1 MSPKPTQRYHHGD
14 LRPTLLREAQSMVR
28 ELGLD
33 GLSLRQL
40 AQRAGVS
47 ASALYHHFDNKNALL
62 CALAEEGFGSL
73 DAAVQG
79 AARDQSGD
87 LRDQTLELAIRPGTR
102 KALGVNPAQLASL
115 VVAKGPIRDPKLT
128 LDAKGAAN
136 LALAI
141 GAAAAT
147 GGWSALASGLAGPAS
162 DPHPCVYAL
171 TGVEAK
177 APAAPAGSKPAPKQ
191 PAAGPEELRKLLR
204 GIFK

>member
-87 LRDQTLELAIRPGTR
+87 LRDQTLRFVRAYVGY
-102 KALGVNPAQLASL
+102 
-115 VVAKGPIRDPKLT
+115 
-128 LDAKGAAN
+128 
-136 LALAI
+136 
-141 GAAAAT
+141 AAAHPEIYDLMFGRALWKAGEPTESLRTFAFSTFRRYVDYVGAMDPHVGRGKT
-147 GGWSALASGLAGPAS
+147 GLRRAQARWAAVHGLCRLVIDGVYTDGADLAGM
-162 DPHPCVYAL
+162 
-171 TGVEAK
+171 T
-177 APAAPAGSKPAPKQ
+177 AATADLLV
-191 PAAGPEELRKLLR
+191 GPTD
-204 GIFK
+204 